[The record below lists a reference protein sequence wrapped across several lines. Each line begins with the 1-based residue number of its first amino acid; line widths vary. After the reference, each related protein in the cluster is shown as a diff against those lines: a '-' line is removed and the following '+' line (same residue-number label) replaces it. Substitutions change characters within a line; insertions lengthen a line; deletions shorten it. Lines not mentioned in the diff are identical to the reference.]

1 MPNVKDLKEELSELT
16 TMKFIS
22 GAFTEAAAFKLKDI
36 RASFEKNREFYDD
49 LSHIYHLVRV
59 NATSSK
65 LDKAKKETKSLKPP
79 HVALTSNKHFYG
91 TLNAAIMTAFVK
103 DVENLDTDILII
115 GTTGLEFLRGVR
127 FSKPHQDL
135 IFQGDNPS
143 VKEGEIFL
151 KIIQKYDKVII
162 YYPKYVTLLSQGVG
176 IVDITHTQVLGG
188 KETEDELHI
197 IFEPELAKI
206 IDFFENQVRL
216 MLFRRVLFETD
227 IARTSARM
235 ISMSAAE
242 ERAEG
247 LIKEKKSQ
255 YAKAMSNLAN
265 LKLLDTF
272 TGLSKWGKKQTGGM
286 GE

>member
-65 LDKAKKETKSLKPP
+65 LDKAKKETKSLKSL

-91 TLNAAIMTAFVK
+91 TLNTAIMTAFVK
-103 DVENLDTDILII
+103 DVEKLDT
-115 GTTGLEFLRGVR
+115 
-127 FSKPHQDL
+127 
-135 IFQGDNPS
+135 
-143 VKEGEIFL
+143 
-151 KIIQKYDKVII
+151 DKVII

-235 ISMSAAE
+235 ISMSDAE

-255 YAKAMSNLAN
+255 YATAMSNLAT